1 MPGGGDLFLETE
13 NVHLDT
19 AFVTPHEL
27 PPGPYVRIVVTDT
40 GVGMD
45 ENTRRRIF
53 DPFFTTRQMGRGAGL
68 GLAMVYGIVK
78 GHGGMIHVDSA
89 PGQGATF
96 SIFLPASEKTPEQ
109 EATKATG
116 MMRGTEGILLV
127 DDEQVILDIG
137 REMLE
142 SLGYRV
148 YLAGSGAEALAVYR
162 EKGRAIALV
171 ILDMI
176 MPGMS
181 GGETFDRLREA
192 APDIRV
198 LLSSGY
204 SLDGQARQIM
214 DRGCDGFLQK
224 PFRME
229 DLSRKVREVLEKE
242 KAGQ

>member
-1 MPGGGDLFLETE
+1 
-13 NVHLDT
+13 
-19 AFVTPHEL
+19 
-27 PPGPYVRIVVTDT
+27 
-40 GVGMD
+40 MD

-53 DPFFTTRQMGRGAGL
+53 DPFFTTAGWVVAGL
-68 GLAMVYGIVK
+68 TAMVYGIVK

-96 SIFLPASEKTPEQ
+96 TIFLPASEKTPVQ
-109 EATKATG
+109 EEKPSEG
-116 MMRGTEGILLV
+116 MMGGTEGILLV

-148 YLAGSGAEALAVYR
+148 YTAGSGEEALVFYKD
-162 EKGRAIALV
+162 KGRAIALV

-192 APDIRV
+192 APDV
-198 LLSSGY
+198 LPSAVANAHTPAVTLLKTS
-204 SLDGQARQIM
+204 DGGPSKA
-214 DRGCDGFLQK
+214 
-224 PFRME
+224 
-229 DLSRKVREVLEKE
+229 REVLERKRRAIKHAPLGVAYE
-242 KAGQ
+242 GLNASATFPGISCLGRPMEIKASAPLG